1 MGLGFRAGRFL
12 VLPPLSNSWMTFLRS
27 LYTALN
33 SIPITDWWEQYPR
46 RSVRAKGLPKPLG
59 RSKN

>member
-1 MGLGFRAGRFL
+1 MGLGFRARRFL

-33 SIPITDWWEQYPR
+33 SIPITDCGW
-46 RSVRAKGLPKPLG
+46 VGAVPKEECTG
-59 RSKN
+59 